1 MEKLYG
7 HRLEAEI
14 ERLAYHAFRG
24 ELWTQAASY
33 LEQAGDKAM
42 ARCAFADATAW
53 FEQAITTH
61 AHLPQTRE
69 ALEQGIDIRFDL
81 RNALI
86 QVGDTER
93 MHEHLIDAQRIAQDI
108 GDQPRLARAS
118 GYLSYAFL
126 KAGNYQ
132 RALEAGQLAIDIGE
146 ALGNRPLILEMDFRL
161 GQVYAALGQYGRA
174 LTLLDHRAQLGE
186 SEALRDPLS
195 PPFPLS
201 LHAKEWMGYCMARTG
216 DFAVGIPL
224 LEGTIPLAE
233 ESGQPFALAAVYYSL
248 CELYVRQGLMDKAT
262 PVLERAFALG
272 LAKELA
278 CLRSGSAIASWP
290 RALPRGLDPRW
301 SCSIGGVSQAMAE
314 GGIGTRRAPTL

>member
-1 MEKLYG
+1 M
-7 HRLEAEI
+7 
-14 ERLAYHAFRG
+14 
-24 ELWTQAASY
+24 Q
-33 LEQAGDKAM
+33 Q
-42 ARCAFADATAW
+42 
-53 FEQAITTH
+53 
-61 AHLPQTRE
+61 HL
-69 ALEQGIDIRFDL
+69 L
-81 RNALI
+81 
-86 QVGDTER
+86 
-93 MHEHLIDAQRIAQDI
+93 DAQRIAQDI
-108 GDQPRLARAS
+108 DDQLRLARAS

-132 RALEAGQLAIDIGE
+132 RALETGQLAIDIGD
-146 ALGNRPLILEMDFRL
+146 ALGNRVLMLEMDFRL

-174 LTLLDHRAQLGE
+174 LTLLDRRAQLGE